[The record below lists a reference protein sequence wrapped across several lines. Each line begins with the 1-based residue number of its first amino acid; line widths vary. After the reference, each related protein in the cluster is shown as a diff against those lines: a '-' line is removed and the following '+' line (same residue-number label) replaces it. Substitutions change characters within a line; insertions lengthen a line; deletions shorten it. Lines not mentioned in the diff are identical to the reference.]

1 MGKNRRQPAQPPSNR
16 YPGRNQPGR
25 KQMPQRSTGQQ
36 ARLWI
41 LSLCGAVPGAVV
53 VYLTQNFW
61 IGAGVFLGVVIV
73 LGFILYQYEK
83 RKQQ

>member
-1 MGKNRRQPAQPPSNR
+1 MGKSNRQPGQPPSNR

-25 KQMPQRSTGQQ
+25 KQMPERSRGQQ
-36 ARLWI
+36 TRLWI
-41 LSLCGAVPGAVV
+41 LSLCGAVPGAIVV
-53 VYLTQNFW
+53 SLTQSFW
-61 IGAGVFLGVVIV
+61 TGAAVFLGVVIV

>member
-1 MGKNRRQPAQPPSNR
+1 
-16 YPGRNQPGR
+16 
-25 KQMPQRSTGQQ
+25 MPQRSTGQQ

>member
-1 MGKNRRQPAQPPSNR
+1 
-16 YPGRNQPGR
+16 
-25 KQMPQRSTGQQ
+25 MPQRSTGQQ

-41 LSLCGAVPGAVV
+41 LSLCGAVPGAAV